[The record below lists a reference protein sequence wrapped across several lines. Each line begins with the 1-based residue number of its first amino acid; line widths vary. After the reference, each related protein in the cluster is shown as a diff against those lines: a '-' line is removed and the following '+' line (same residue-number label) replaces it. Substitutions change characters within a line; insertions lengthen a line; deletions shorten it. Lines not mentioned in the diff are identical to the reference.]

1 MGLLPKGLPFP
12 PSQALSQPDTGTAS
26 LSSLVQISFQVSQKL
41 PSGQGFPW
49 KAFSGP
55 LVFGTSEPSCGLL
68 AIGRKDPTLETS
80 SASGTS
86 LLPWATTAGDS
97 PYL

>member
-26 LSSLVQISFQVSQKL
+26 LRSLVQISFQVSQKL
-41 PSGQGFPW
+41 PLGQRFPW

-55 LVFGTSEPSCGLL
+55 LIFGTAEPSCWLL
-68 AIGRKDPTLETS
+68 ATGRKDPTLETS
-80 SASGTS
+80 SVPGTS